1 MQKIQINGIT
11 HDTYQFNTYNLYI
24 TVSIQSSEYKMHAIL
39 IGKCVKCFAFL
50 NLIEIIYAEI
60 SIISIVASENDNV
73 ESGRKRLQK
82 FSQLY
87 ILMEEQNL

>member
-1 MQKIQINGIT
+1 
-11 HDTYQFNTYNLYI
+11 
-24 TVSIQSSEYKMHAIL
+24 MHAIL

-87 ILMEEQNL
+87 ILMEKQNL